1 MDLHFNKKYFN
12 GFGETYIVSEL
23 GNVMETLWIHIN

>member
-23 GNVMETLWIHIN
+23 GNTITVYFIVC